1 MIETKL
7 LTIKEALKIVPLSRS
22 GMWQAIKRGEVPS
35 VRIGGRV
42 FIVNANAILHN
53 SGEEKMHES
62 GEKSLWVSFK

>member
-42 FIVNANAILHN
+42 FIPAYWVNEITAPN
-53 SGEEKMHES
+53 SDKIS
-62 GEKSLWVSFK
+62 G